1 MSALGFLKKILTF
14 ARYRGQK
21 CHRINLMEAFDSFK
35 KELSS
40 PKRIF
45 ITTHVKPDADALG
58 SSLGLANYLIK
69 KGHEVTVVTPTDYP
83 SFLTWMK
90 GNEFVLDFSKK
101 DDQKQAIIALEKA
114 DIIFCLDFS
123 VLQRVNELGEMI
135 RKSKAYIVNIDHH
148 QDPEDF
154 AQFRFWS
161 TKAAATCELIYELI
175 VKLGDKDLVDKEIA
189 ECLYAG
195 IMTDTGGFR
204 HPNTTKNVHL
214 IVAELIDHGAN
225 GSQIANWIY
234 DSNSV
239 NRLKFIGF
247 AITRRLVVREDI
259 HTAYFVISKK
269 DLKKYQSQTGDTE
282 GLVNYALS
290 LDGIKLA
297 ALFSEREDGIKIS
310 FRSSSEVA
318 INKFAASYFDGGGH
332 KNAAGGKST
341 LSLKDTVEKFEKL
354 VEECQQELFE
364 SAIAEAH

>member
-1 MSALGFLKKILTF
+1 MDALAT
-14 ARYRGQK
+14 
-21 CHRINLMEAFDSFK
+21 FK

-40 PKRIF
+40 PKKIF

-69 KGHEVTVVTPTDYP
+69 KGHRVTVVTPTDYP
-83 SFLTWMK
+83 YFLTWMK
-90 GNEFVLDFSKK
+90 GNEDVLDFSKPSHK
-101 DDQKQAIIALEKA
+101 PQALAKLEEA
-114 DIIFCLDFS
+114 EMIFCLDFS
-123 VLQRVNELGEMI
+123 VLSRVNELGEII
-135 RKSKAYIVNIDHH
+135 RKSDAFVINIDHH
-148 QDPEDF
+148 QEPEDF
-154 AQFRFWS
+154 ADFRYWS
-161 TKAAATCELIYELI
+161 TKAAATCELVYELI
-175 VKLGDKDLVDKEIA
+175 VELGDKSLIDKDIA
-189 ECLYAG
+189 DCLYAG

-214 IVAELIDHGAN
+214 VVAELLEKGADS
-225 GSQIANWIY
+225 SQIANLIY

-247 AITRRLVVREDI
+247 AITRRLVVREDL

-310 FRSSSEVA
+310 FRSSSDVA
-318 INKFAASYFDGGGH
+318 VNKFAASHFNGGGH
-332 KNAAGGKST
+332 KNASGGKSA
-341 LSLKDTVEKFEKL
+341 LSLKETVERFESL
-354 VEECQQELFE
+354 VEQCQVELFHSVPE
-364 SAIAEAH
+364 VAD

>member
-1 MSALGFLKKILTF
+1 
-14 ARYRGQK
+14 
-21 CHRINLMEAFDSFK
+21 MEAIATFK

-40 PKRIF
+40 PKKIF

-83 SFLTWMK
+83 SFLDWMK
-90 GNEFVLDFSKK
+90 GNDSVLDFSRE
-101 DDQKQAIIALEKA
+101 DQKQKATDALNEA
-114 DIIFCLDFS
+114 DVIFCLDFS
-123 VLQRVNELGEMI
+123 GLSRVNELGEMI
-135 RKSKAYIVNIDHH
+135 RKSDAYIVNIDHH

-154 AQFRFWS
+154 ANFRYWS
-161 TKAAATCELIYELI
+161 TEAAATCELIYELI
-175 VKLGDKDLVDKEIA
+175 VKLGDKDLIDKDIA

-214 IVAELIDHGAN
+214 VVAELIEIGAN
-225 GSQIANWIY
+225 PSQIANWIY

-247 AITRRLVVREDI
+247 AISRRLVVLEDL
-259 HTAYFVISKK
+259 HTAYFAISKK
-269 DLKKYQSQTGDTE
+269 DLKKYQSRTGDTE

-318 INKFAASYFDGGGH
+318 VNKFAASYFNGGGH
-332 KNAAGGKST
+332 KNAAGGKSERN
-341 LSLKDTVEKFEKL
+341 LKETIEKFENL
-354 VEECQQELFE
+354 VEEHQDELFDQE
-364 SAIAEAH
+364 PVSSN

>member
-1 MSALGFLKKILTF
+1 MI
-14 ARYRGQK
+14 
-21 CHRINLMEAFDSFK
+21 LMEALDSFK

-40 PKRIF
+40 PKKIF

-83 SFLTWMK
+83 SFLSWMK
-90 GNEFVLDFSKK
+90 GNETVLDFSNPEH
-101 DDQKQAIIALEKA
+101 QPLASLRLEESNM
-114 DIIFCLDFS
+114 IFCLDFS
-123 VLQRVNELGEMI
+123 VLERVNELGEMI
-135 RKSKAYIVNIDHH
+135 RKSNAFVVNIDHH

-154 AQFRFWS
+154 ADFRYWS
-161 TKAAATCELIYELI
+161 TKAAATCELVYELI
-175 VKLGDKDLVDKEIA
+175 VKLGDKDLIDKSIA
-189 ECLYAG
+189 DCLYAG

-214 IVAELIDHGAN
+214 VVAELIEKGADC
-225 GSQIANWIY
+225 SQISNWIY

-247 AITRRLVVREDI
+247 AITRRLVVREDL

-290 LDGIKLA
+290 LDGIKVA

-310 FRSSSEVA
+310 FRSSSDVA
-318 INKFAASYFDGGGH
+318 VNKFAASYFNGGGH
-332 KNAAGGKST
+332 KNAAGGKSD
-341 LSLKDTVEKFEKL
+341 LSLKETVD
-354 VEECQQELFE
+354 LFE
-364 SAIAEAH
+364 SLVEKCQDELFHSETLTAG

>member
-1 MSALGFLKKILTF
+1 MYK
-14 ARYRGQK
+14 
-21 CHRINLMEAFDSFK
+21 MEALASIK
-35 KELSS
+35 REISS
-40 PKRIF
+40 PRKIF

-58 SSLGLANYLIK
+58 SSLGMANYLVK

-83 SFLTWMK
+83 SFLNWMK
-90 GNEFVLDFSKK
+90 GNDEVLDFSNPQHTVLATKK
-101 DDQKQAIIALEKA
+101 LEEA
-114 DIIFCLDFS
+114 DVIFCMDFS
-123 VLQRVNELGEMI
+123 VLKRVNELGEMI
-135 RKSKAYIVNIDHH
+135 RASDAFVVNIDHH

-154 AQFRFWS
+154 ADFRYWS
-161 TKAAATCELIYELI
+161 TAAAATCELIYELI
-175 VKLGDKDLVDKEIA
+175 VELGDEKLLDKDIA

-214 IVAELIDHGAN
+214 VVAELVDLGADI
-225 GSQIANWIY
+225 SQIANLIY

-247 AITRRLVVREDI
+247 AISRRLVVREDLQM
-259 HTAYFVISKK
+259 AYFAISKK
-269 DLKKYQSQTGDTE
+269 DLKKYQSRTGDTE

-318 INKFAASYFDGGGH
+318 VNKFAAEYFDGGGH
-332 KNAAGGKST
+332 KNASGGKSP
-341 LSLKDTVEKFEKL
+341 LSLKETVERFETL
-354 VEECQQELFE
+354 VEKHQEELFRVVP
-364 SAIAEAH
+364 ATAD

>member
-1 MSALGFLKKILTF
+1 
-14 ARYRGQK
+14 
-21 CHRINLMEAFDSFK
+21 MEALASFK

-40 PKRIF
+40 PKKIF

-69 KGHEVTVVTPTDYP
+69 KGHEVTVVTPSDYP
-83 SFLTWMK
+83 SFLYWME
-90 GNEFVLDFSKK
+90 GNDSVLDFTKQEDHELAKK
-101 DDQKQAIIALEKA
+101 ALKNAEM
-114 DIIFCLDFS
+114 IFCLDFS
-123 VLQRVNELGEMI
+123 VLGRVDELGELI
-135 RKSKAYIVNIDHH
+135 RQSEAYIVNIDHH

-154 AQFRFWS
+154 ADFRYWS
-161 TKAAATCELIYELI
+161 TEAAATCELVYELI
-175 VKLGDKDLVDKEIA
+175 VELGDKNLIDKATA

-214 IVAELIDHGAN
+214 VVAELLELGAN
-225 GSQIANWIY
+225 ASQIANWIY

-247 AITRRLVVREDI
+247 AISRRLIVREDI
-259 HTAYFVISKK
+259 HTAYFAISKK
-269 DLKKYQSQTGDTE
+269 DLKKYQSRTGDTE

-310 FRSSSEVA
+310 FRSSPEVA
-318 INKFAASYFDGGGH
+318 VNKFAASYFNGGGH
-332 KNAAGGKST
+332 KNAAGGKSES
-341 LSLKDTVEKFEKL
+341 SLKETLEKFESL
-354 VEECQQELFE
+354 VEKNQEELFHHE
-364 SAIAEAH
+364 ALSAD

>member
-1 MSALGFLKKILTF
+1 
-14 ARYRGQK
+14 
-21 CHRINLMEAFDSFK
+21 MEAIATFK

-40 PKRIF
+40 PKKIF

-83 SFLTWMK
+83 SFLNWME
-90 GNEFVLDFSKK
+90 GNDSVLDFSREDQRKK
-101 DDQKQAIIALEKA
+101 ASAALNEA
-114 DIIFCLDFS
+114 DVIFCLDFS
-123 VLQRVNELGEMI
+123 GLSRVNELGEMI
-135 RKSKAYIVNIDHH
+135 RESDAYIVNIDHH
-148 QDPEDF
+148 QDPENFADF
-154 AQFRFWS
+154 LYWS
-161 TKAAATCELIYELI
+161 TEAAATCELIYELI
-175 VKLGDKDLVDKEIA
+175 VKLGDKDLIDKDIA

-214 IVAELIDHGAN
+214 VVAELIEIGAN
-225 GSQIANWIY
+225 PSQIANWIY

-247 AITRRLVVREDI
+247 AISRRLVVLEDL
-259 HTAYFVISKK
+259 HTAYFAISKK
-269 DLKKYQSQTGDTE
+269 DLKKYQSRTGDTE

-318 INKFAASYFDGGGH
+318 VNKFAASYFNGGGH
-332 KNAAGGKST
+332 KNAAGGKSEQT
-341 LSLKDTVEKFEKL
+341 LKDTIERFESL
-354 VEECQQELFE
+354 VEEHQDELFVGE
-364 SAIAEAH
+364 AVSAD

>member
-1 MSALGFLKKILTF
+1 
-14 ARYRGQK
+14 
-21 CHRINLMEAFDSFK
+21 MEALDLFK

-40 PKRIF
+40 PKKIF

-90 GNEFVLDFSKK
+90 GNETVLDFSNSEH
-101 DDQKQAIIALEKA
+101 QALASLRLEEA
-114 DIIFCLDFS
+114 NMIFCLDFS
-123 VLQRVNELGEMI
+123 VLGRVNELGEMI
-135 RKSKAYIVNIDHH
+135 RKSDAFVVNIDHH

-154 AQFRFWS
+154 ADFRYWS
-161 TKAAATCELIYELI
+161 TKAAATCELVYELI
-175 VKLGDKDLVDKEIA
+175 VELGDKDLIDKDIA
-189 ECLYAG
+189 DCLYAG

-214 IVAELIDHGAN
+214 VVAELIEKGADC
-225 GSQIANWIY
+225 SQISNWIY

-247 AITRRLVVREDI
+247 AITRRLVVREDL

-290 LDGIKLA
+290 LDGIKVA

-310 FRSSSEVA
+310 FRSSSDVA
-318 INKFAASYFDGGGH
+318 VNKFAASYFNGGGH
-332 KNAAGGKST
+332 KNAAGGKSD
-341 LSLKDTVEKFEKL
+341 LSLKETVD
-354 VEECQQELFE
+354 LFE
-364 SAIAEAH
+364 SLVEKCQDELFHSETLTAG

>member
-1 MSALGFLKKILTF
+1 
-14 ARYRGQK
+14 
-21 CHRINLMEAFDSFK
+21 MEAIATFK

-40 PKRIF
+40 PKKIF

-83 SFLTWMK
+83 SFLNWME
-90 GNEFVLDFSKK
+90 GNDSVLDFSREDQQKK
-101 DDQKQAIIALEKA
+101 ATTALNEA
-114 DIIFCLDFS
+114 DVIFCLDFS
-123 VLQRVNELGEMI
+123 GLSRVNELGEMI
-135 RKSKAYIVNIDHH
+135 RKSDAYIVNIDHH

-154 AQFRFWS
+154 ADFRYWS
-161 TKAAATCELIYELI
+161 TEAAATCELIYELI
-175 VKLGDKDLVDKEIA
+175 VKLGDKDLIDKDIA

-214 IVAELIDHGAN
+214 VVAELIELGAN
-225 GSQIANWIY
+225 PSQIANWIY

-247 AITRRLVVREDI
+247 AISRRLVVLEDL
-259 HTAYFVISKK
+259 HTAYFAISKK
-269 DLKKYQSQTGDTE
+269 DLKKYQSRTGDTE

-318 INKFAASYFDGGGH
+318 VNKFAASYFNGGGH
-332 KNAAGGKST
+332 KNAAGGKSEQT
-341 LSLKDTVEKFEKL
+341 LKDTIERFESL
-354 VEECQQELFE
+354 VEEHQDELFVGE
-364 SAIAEAH
+364 AVSAD

>member
-1 MSALGFLKKILTF
+1 
-14 ARYRGQK
+14 
-21 CHRINLMEAFDSFK
+21 MEALATFK

-40 PKRIF
+40 PKKIF

-69 KGHEVTVVTPTDYP
+69 KGHDVTVVTPTDYP
-83 SFLTWMK
+83 YFLTWMK
-90 GNEFVLDFSKK
+90 GNDAVLDFSLERDRSVAISKL
-101 DDQKQAIIALEKA
+101 QKAEV
-114 DIIFCLDFS
+114 IFCLDFS
-123 VLQRVNELGEMI
+123 VLSRVNDLGEMI
-135 RKSKAYIVNIDHH
+135 RKSDAFVVNIDHH

-154 AQFRFWS
+154 ADFRFWS
-161 TKAAATCELIYELI
+161 TKAAATCELIFQLI
-175 VKLGDKDLVDKEIA
+175 VELGDKSLIDKDIA

-214 IVAELIDHGAN
+214 VVAELLEFGADTA
-225 GSQIANWIY
+225 QISNLIY

-310 FRSSSEVA
+310 FRSSSDVTV
-318 INKFAASYFDGGGH
+318 NKFAATYFNGGGH
-332 KNAAGGKST
+332 KNASGGKSAQ
-341 LSLKDTVEKFEKL
+341 SLKDTVERFEKL
-354 VEECQQELFE
+354 VEEHQSELFHTD
-364 SAIAEAH
+364 SVLTS

>member
-1 MSALGFLKKILTF
+1 
-14 ARYRGQK
+14 
-21 CHRINLMEAFDSFK
+21 MEALASFK

-40 PKRIF
+40 PKKIF

-58 SSLGLANYLIK
+58 SSLGLANYLIR
-69 KGHEVTVVTPTDYP
+69 KGHEVSVVTPSDYP
-83 SFLTWMK
+83 SFLAWMK
-90 GNEFVLDFSKK
+90 GNESVLDFSKPEEK
-101 DDQKQAIIALEKA
+101 PLATLRLEQA

-123 VLQRVNELGEMI
+123 VLDRVNELGEMI
-135 RKSKAYIVNIDHH
+135 RKSNAFVVNIDHH

-154 AQFRFWS
+154 ADFRYWS
-161 TKAAATCELIYELI
+161 TKAAATCELVYQLI
-175 VKLGDKDLVDKEIA
+175 VELGDKDLIDKDIA

-214 IVAELIDHGAN
+214 VVAELIEIGADS
-225 GSQIANWIY
+225 SQIANLIY

-247 AITRRLVVREDI
+247 AITRRLIVREDL

-310 FRSSSEVA
+310 FRSSSDVA
-318 INKFAASYFDGGGH
+318 VNKFAASYFNGGGH
-332 KNAAGGKST
+332 KNAAGGKSA
-341 LSLKDTVEKFEKL
+341 LSLKDTVDRFESL
-354 VEECQQELFE
+354 VEKCQEELFHSE
-364 SAIAEAH
+364 TISAG

>member
-1 MSALGFLKKILTF
+1 
-14 ARYRGQK
+14 
-21 CHRINLMEAFDSFK
+21 MEALASLK
-35 KELSS
+35 EELSS
-40 PKRIF
+40 PKKIF

-58 SSLGLANYLIK
+58 SSLGLANYLIA
-69 KGHEVTVVTPTDYP
+69 KGHEVAVVTPTDYP
-83 SFLTWMK
+83 SFLAWMK
-90 GNEFVLDFSKK
+90 GNESVLDFSKPEEK
-101 DDQKQAIIALEKA
+101 PLATLRLEEA
-114 DIIFCLDFS
+114 DVIFCLDFS
-123 VLQRVNELGEMI
+123 VLDRVNELGELI
-135 RKSKAYIVNIDHH
+135 RKSNAYIVNIDHH

-154 AQFRFWS
+154 ADLRYWS
-161 TKAAATCELIYELI
+161 TKAAATCELVYELI
-175 VKLGDKDLVDKEIA
+175 VELGDQQLIDKDIA

-214 IVAELIDHGAN
+214 VVAELLDKGADT
-225 GSQIANWIY
+225 SQIANLIY

-247 AITRRLVVREDI
+247 AITRRLVVREDL
-259 HTAYFVISKK
+259 HLAYFVISKK

-310 FRSSSEVA
+310 FRSSSDVA
-318 INKFAASYFDGGGH
+318 VNKFAASYFNGGGH

-341 LSLKDTVEKFEKL
+341 QSLKETVERFESL
-354 VEECQQELFE
+354 VEKCQEELFHPE
-364 SAIAEAH
+364 SITAG